1 MIMNKIYEKLFVLD
15 IANNHFGDL
24 NHTLKIIK
32 EFKKVIK
39 KNHLNATIKF
49 QFRDLDTFIQ
59 KDFQQSD
66 NKYVRRFLDTRFSE
80 EDFRKIF
87 NLIKKNKIK
96 TSCTPFDEKSVDLI
110 EKMKFDFLKIASVS
124 SQDFS
129 LLERVSKNKIPKIV
143 STGGLNLTQIDKIY
157 SFLSKKKQVFGLMHC
172 ISIYPSKNKDLQISF
187 IKELKERYPDIPIG
201 WSTHELPNEFMPSV
215 LALGCGATMF
225 ERHIGINSKKYKL
238 NNYSS
243 TPEIFHNYISNFKE
257 ALEILGNKQKLI
269 SNIEKETLSQ
279 LQRGVYSKTS
289 IKKNE
294 KLILNKNVYLA
305 FPKQKNQLSADEF
318 KNDKS
323 ISNYNI
329 NKNAIVKRKSVFLH
343 EEYLKEIRIRS
354 LVHKVKAMLNKNK
367 IFVSK
372 KLNMEIS
379 HHEGIENF
387 EKVGCFLL
395 NIINKEYAKKILVM
409 LPGQKHPAHK
419 HYKKKESFIVL
430 FGDLVLLDKNIKYI
444 LKVGDIVHLSKQGTH
459 SFRAGKKG
467 CIFEEI
473 STTSFSEDSYY
484 KDKKISK
491 LPRDTRK
498 TYINRWI

>member
-1 MIMNKIYEKLFVLD
+1 MNKIYEKLFVLD

-24 NHTLKIIK
+24 NHTFNIV
-32 EFKKVIK
+32 KKFERIIK
-39 KNHLNATIKF
+39 KNRLNATIKF

-59 KDFQQSD
+59 KNFKDSE
-66 NKYVRRFLDTRFSE
+66 NKYVRRFLDTRFSK
-80 EDFRKIF
+80 EDFQKIF
-87 NLIKKNKIK
+87 NFIKKKKIK
-96 TSCTPFDEKSVDLI
+96 TSCTPFDEKSVDLV

-129 LLERVSKNKIPKIV
+129 LLERVSKNKIPKII
-143 STGGLNLTQIDKIY
+143 STGGLNLTEIDKIY
-157 SFLSKKKQVFGLMHC
+157 SFLSKKNQVFGLMHC
-172 ISIYPSKNKDLQISF
+172 ISIYPSENKDLQISF
-187 IKELKERYPDIPIG
+187 IKELKERYPNIPIG

-243 TPEIFHNYISNFKE
+243 TPDIFDNYINNFKQ
-257 ALEILGNKQKLI
+257 ALEIMGNKQKLI
-269 SNIEKETLSQ
+269 SIAEKETLKK
-279 LQRGVYSKTS
+279 LQRGVYCKKN
-289 IKKNE
+289 IKINE

-305 FPKQKNQLSADEF
+305 FPLQKNQLSADEF
-318 KNDKS
+318 KNGKS
-323 ISNYNI
+323 ISNSNI
-329 NKNAIVKRKSVFLH
+329 KENTIIRKKSVFLNKD
-343 EEYLKEIRIRS
+343 YLKEVRIRS

-379 HHEGIENF
+379 HHEGIDKF

-395 NIINKEYAKKILVM
+395 NILNKEYAKKILVM
-409 LPGQKHPAHK
+409 LPGQRHPAHK

-430 FGDLVLLDKNIKYI
+430 FGNLVLFDKNIKYT

-459 SFRAGKKG
+459 SFRAGKEG

-473 STTSFSEDSYY
+473 STTSFSDDSFY

-491 LPRDTRK
+491 LSRDTRK
-498 TYINRWI
+498 TYINRWT